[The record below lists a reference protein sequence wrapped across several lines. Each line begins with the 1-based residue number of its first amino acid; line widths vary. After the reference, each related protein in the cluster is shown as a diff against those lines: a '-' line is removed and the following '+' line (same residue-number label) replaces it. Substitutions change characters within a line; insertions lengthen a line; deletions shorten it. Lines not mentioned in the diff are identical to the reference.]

1 MKQFFVFVLKILLLL
16 LFAALALD
24 FSYSFVFSQ
33 STERNK
39 IENVINSKA
48 KEYDVIILGS
58 SRANNHF
65 KTQLFIDKGL
75 KAYNYGISGSRLQES
90 ALLLKLMLERN
101 YSIKKV
107 IVEVDLN
114 IDSEGYSDGTRARFM
129 PFLKS
134 SETISSYY
142 KEILPPSIFNQ
153 YYYLPFYRY
162 IKYDAQIGF
171 RELFFSFIKKPSANL
186 QHFGFNVLQGEG
198 KRMHYDMSTYVP
210 KKNKDYE
217 LIKVLCKQNSI
228 TLISLTTPIC
238 ENVKNRAYFATV
250 KKIYPEI
257 HNYEDVV
264 TENKYFS
271 SCGHM
276 NELGAKIFTQRI
288 IDDFFK

>member
-1 MKQFFVFVLKILLLL
+1 MKQFFIFIVKILLLL
-16 LFAALALD
+16 LFVALALD

-153 YYYLPFYRY
+153 
-162 IKYDAQIGF
+162 
-171 RELFFSFIKKPSANL
+171 
-186 QHFGFNVLQGEG
+186 
-198 KRMHYDMSTYVP
+198 
-210 KKNKDYE
+210 
-217 LIKVLCKQNSI
+217 
-228 TLISLTTPIC
+228 
-238 ENVKNRAYFATV
+238 
-250 KKIYPEI
+250 
-257 HNYEDVV
+257 
-264 TENKYFS
+264 
-271 SCGHM
+271 
-276 NELGAKIFTQRI
+276 
-288 IDDFFK
+288 